1 VTSYKVNWSK
11 TALQALAT
19 TYLNA
24 VNRRAV
30 TQAQARAD
38 QLLAQSPNSCGKHF
52 SEGLYRLA
60 VPPLVLTYTIDDD
73 RRVVE
78 VTSLYA
84 ST

>member
-1 VTSYKVNWSK
+1 MTSYKVKWRK
-11 TALQALAT
+11 LALRGLAT
-19 TYLNA
+19 AFLNA
-24 VNRRAV
+24 ANRKAI

-38 QLLAQSPNSCGKHF
+38 QLLAQSPHNCGKHL

-73 RRVVE
+73 RRMVE

-84 ST
+84 SN